1 LSGTKENDMYID
13 ITIALA
19 CIYGGL
25 ATALALHYREQYKR
39 AVDSGKMLTYMMHKV
54 ANKEVEIVVDSDG
67 DLAARPINK
76 EKEVTV

>member
-1 LSGTKENDMYID
+1 MYID
-13 ITIALA
+13 LTIALA

-25 ATALALHYREQYKR
+25 ATAVALHYREQSKR
-39 AVDSGKMLTYMMHKV
+39 ALDTAKMMSYMMHKV
-54 ANKEVEIVVDSDG
+54 ANKEVEIIVDSDG

>member
-1 LSGTKENDMYID
+1 MYID

-25 ATALALHYREQYKR
+25 ATALALHYREQHKR
-39 AVDSGKMLTYMMHKV
+39 SVDTGNMLMYMMHKV
-54 ANKEVEIVVDSDG
+54 ANKEVEIIMDSDG